1 VLGKRFEAPACR
13 RRWVGSIP
21 TRTFIL
27 SISFVGRNCSEVTPI
42 FEPVRGNAR
51 TFLREFLDADFQE
64 FAIRCFRPIDN
75 NSH

>member
-1 VLGKRFEAPACR
+1 
-13 RRWVGSIP
+13 
-21 TRTFIL
+21 
-27 SISFVGRNCSEVTPI
+27 VTPI